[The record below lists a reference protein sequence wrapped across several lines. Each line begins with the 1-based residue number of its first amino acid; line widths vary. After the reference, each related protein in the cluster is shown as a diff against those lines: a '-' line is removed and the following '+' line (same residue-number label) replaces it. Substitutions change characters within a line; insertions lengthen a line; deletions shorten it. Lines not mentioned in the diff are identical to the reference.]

1 MKNILLFICSLII
14 VCSFVSLSIYYDTV
28 STAHSSPSTESNN
41 VLNKSRQEIE
51 KTIIQYFQYS
61 ANSEISE
68 IRKLISPTPESY
80 FTSFNKELVKMKT
93 VNKRSQSPE
102 EIQIGKALIKEA
114 KESSI
119 KFLVVDFPE
128 EIRLEKLKFQEITGV
143 KIKENGARA
152 NVKLESDLNPNLNLI
167 ITLYLQKES
176 DGWRIFEMEYADL
189 QKGFP
194 D

>member
-1 MKNILLFICSLII
+1 MA
-14 VCSFVSLSIYYDTV
+14 CSFVTLSIYYNTV
-28 STAHSSPSTESNN
+28 STAHSSPSTESNY
-41 VLNKSRQEIE
+41 VLNENRQEIE

-61 ANSEISE
+61 ADSEISE
-68 IRKLISPTPESY
+68 IRNLISPKPESY

-93 VNKRSQSPE
+93 ENKRSQSPE
-102 EIQIGKALIKEA
+102 EIQAGKELIKEA

-152 NVKLESDLNPNLNLI
+152 NVKLVSDVSSRLNLI
-167 ITLYLQKES
+167 ITLYLHKES
-176 DGWRIFEMEYADL
+176 VGWKIFEMEYADL